1 MYNKTVKR
9 KLVLKNNV
17 KKFLNRLLATAL
29 IFLAGMICVKKD
41 ITFKEKITKVIYEQ
55 NISFAKLKK
64 TYEKYFGNIVPVE
77 KIIAEEKPVFNE
89 HLTYTK
95 ENTYKDGVVLTVNEN
110 YMVPTLESGVVVFIG
125 EKEEYGSTVIIDQ
138 ADGIEVFYANINA
151 MNLKLY
157 DYIEKGTLLG
167 ETKDNKLYLVFSKNG
182 EYLNYKD
189 YI

>member
-1 MYNKTVKR
+1 
-9 KLVLKNNV
+9 
-17 KKFLNRLLATAL
+17 
-29 IFLAGMICVKKD
+29 
-41 ITFKEKITKVIYEQ
+41 
-55 NISFAKLKK
+55 
-64 TYEKYFGNIVPVE
+64 
-77 KIIAEEKPVFNE
+77 
-89 HLTYTK
+89 
-95 ENTYKDGVVLTVNEN
+95 
-110 YMVPTLESGVVVFIG
+110 MVPTLESGVVVFIG

>member
-9 KLVLKNNV
+9 KLVLKTNV

-77 KIIAEEKPVFNE
+77 KIIAEEKPAFNE

-95 ENTYKDGVVLTVNEN
+95 ENTYKDGVVLTVSEN